1 MENEKKLTDIEKAE
15 QRQVLYNQF
24 IAAIES
30 RQPFADELTK
40 YADWSKDR
48 LYQHIAE
55 SKRYYTE
62 YGPFFYKQKQA
73 VESQWINEAFER
85 LKEIQHKKL
94 FELQCLWHAEQIT
107 LPEIEVSEDF
117 MLYGHDI
124 LNCPLIDPIT
134 EEDVDLYT
142 QYVQSNNF
150 EFQLGLF
157 HDWQDY
163 DEIKEAYAA
172 EDGDRNVPEWYDFH
186 NGRTGKGILF
196 TLPDIRGEKEMFYR
210 TLVAADEKKQKQ
222 EQSAANDEINKD
234 TEPNQQQSISSKPN
248 LWAHDRNI
256 LDFFV
261 NTFEDKET
269 QKMYKKYTMMTIP
282 ISERAYDYNDMWDLL
297 AQNNEVWPIKTHYDW
312 REAFN
317 NCYTS
322 YQKHKIVQAL
332 PLAYEQYKMY
342 REMNIPFEE
351 PNESRIA
358 SYQALIDYVKRE
370 ILQGRKLNGEP
381 ANFDF

>member
-1 MENEKKLTDIEKAE
+1 MENEKKLTEVEKAE
-15 QRQVLYNQF
+15 QRQALYNQF
-24 IAAIES
+24 IETIEN
-30 RQPFADELTK
+30 RQPFAEELTK
-40 YADWSKDR
+40 YADWSKQH

-55 SKRYYTE
+55 TQRYYTE
-62 YGPFFYKQKQA
+62 FGPFFYKQKQA

-94 FELQCLWHAEQIT
+94 FELQCLWHAEQIA

-163 DEIKEAYAA
+163 DEIKEAYVA

-210 TLVAADEKKQKQ
+210 RLVAAEEEKQKQ
-222 EQSAANDEINKD
+222 EKLALNNEINED
-234 TEPNQQQSISSKPN
+234 AATNKPTVN
-248 LWAHDRNI
+248 KPHLWSHDKSI

-269 QKMYKKYTMMTIP
+269 QKIYKKYRIMSEP
-282 ISERAYDYNDMWDLL
+282 ISKREYDYNDMCDLL
-297 AQNNEVWPIKTHYDW
+297 AQNNELWPIKAHYDW

-342 REMNIPFEE
+342 REMSIPFEE
-351 PNESRIA
+351 PNESRVEL
-358 SYQALIDYVKRE
+358 YQSLVAFVKKE

-381 ANFDF
+381 ENFEF